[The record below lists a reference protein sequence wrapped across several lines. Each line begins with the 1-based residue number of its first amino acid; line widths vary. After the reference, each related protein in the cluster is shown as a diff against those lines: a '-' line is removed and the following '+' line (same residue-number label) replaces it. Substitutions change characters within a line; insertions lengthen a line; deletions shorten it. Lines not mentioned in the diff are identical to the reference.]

1 MTSVLSRT
9 DQQAAKST
17 TSRIVYLIPGPMHLT
32 SLGSAEVARRQQK
45 LREWSAVGTD
55 VQVRTVDSGPAS
67 IESNY
72 EEYLSIPPTAKLLA
86 KIEAEGNDAAIL
98 GCFGDPGLDGLR
110 EISDMLV
117 VGPAA
122 ASIALATTLGHRFS
136 IVTVTASIVPALRR
150 LVWDAGAL
158 DALASVRY
166 IETSVIGLN
175 EDHGAAL
182 ERMLVQGRAAVEQD
196 GADVLVLGCMS
207 MGFLDVAEQMT
218 AELGVPVVNPAKA
231 GLKIAEATLALGLS
245 HSRHAYMT
253 PPKMVAG
260 AKLEDL
266 EIGGRS

>member
-1 MTSVLSRT
+1 MTSVLPRT
-9 DQQAAKST
+9 GEQATRPT
-17 TSRIVYLIPGPMHLT
+17 TTRIVYLIPGPMHLT
-32 SLGSAEVARRQQK
+32 ALGSTEVKRREQK
-45 LREWSAVGTD
+45 LRDWSAAGTD
-55 VQVRTVDSGPAS
+55 VSVRTVDSGPAS

-86 KIEAEGNDAAIL
+86 QVESEGHDAAII
-98 GCFGDPGLDGLR
+98 GCFGDPGLDGMR

-122 ASIALATTLGHRFS
+122 ASVALATTLGHRFS
-136 IVTVTASIVPALRR
+136 IVTVTASIVRALRR
-150 LVWDAGAL
+150 LVWEAGAL

-175 EDHGAAL
+175 QDHGAAL

-218 AELGVPVVNPAKA
+218 AELGVPVINPSKA
-231 GLKIAEATLALGLS
+231 ALKIAEATLALGLT

-253 PPKMVAG
+253 PPKLVAG
-260 AKLEDL
+260 AKLADL
-266 EIGGRS
+266 QIGES